1 MASINIFSAGA
12 AQSVVAGL
20 SPDFQAKHGCVIHTT
35 YGGVQTLKARLLA
48 GEHADVI
55 VLTDA
60 LIDELEVAA
69 LILTG
74 SRQNLG
80 SVGTGIAVRA
90 GTACPDVSSLTALR
104 ATLLRCSR
112 IICPDPAATTA
123 GGVLMAVLR
132 RLDIDAHLRSRLDF
146 HPSGHH
152 AMAELAAGAREGEIG
167 VVQMTEIMANAS
179 VALAGPLPQAVQHLA
194 VYAVGQAKQSTS
206 PALARAFIH
215 QLIGQRAILQAAG
228 FSQGQTLAPQT
239 TVQE

>member
-1 MASINIFSAGA
+1 MVS
-12 AQSVVAGL
+12 GL
-20 SPDFQAKHGCVIHTT
+20 APDFQAKHGCVIHAT
-35 YGGVQTLKARLLA
+35 YGGVQALKARLLA

-74 SRQNLG
+74 SRQDLG

-104 ATLLRCSR
+104 ATLLGCSR
-112 IICPDPAATTA
+112 VICPDPAATTA

-132 RLDIDAHLRSRLDF
+132 QLDIDAHLRSRLDF

-152 AMAELAAGAREGEIG
+152 AMARLAAGAGEGEIG

-206 PALARAFIH
+206 PVLARAFIH
-215 QLIGQRAILQAAG
+215 QLIGQPAILQAAG

>member
-1 MASINIFSAGA
+1 MVSVNIFSAGA
-12 AQSVVAGL
+12 AQSVVAGIA
-20 SPDFQAKHGCVIHTT
+20 PDFQTAHGCVIRAT

-55 VLTDA
+55 VLTEA
-60 LIDELEVAA
+60 LIDELEVAS

-90 GTACPDVSSLTALR
+90 STACPDVSSLPALR
-104 ATLLRCSR
+104 ATLLGCSR

-123 GGVLMAVLR
+123 GGVLMAALKY
-132 RLDIDAHLRSRLDF
+132 LDIDAQLRPRLEF

-152 AMAELAAGAREGEIG
+152 AIAQLAAGSGEGDIG
-167 VVQMTEIMANAS
+167 VVQMTEIMANAQ

-194 VYAVGQAKQSTS
+194 VYAVGQAKHATS
-206 PALARAFIH
+206 PGLAQAFIGE
-215 QLIGQRAILQAAG
+215 LIGQRAILQAAG
-228 FSQGQTLAPQT
+228 FSQGQTLAPPT
-239 TVQE
+239 TV

>member
-1 MASINIFSAGA
+1 MVS
-12 AQSVVAGL
+12 GL
-20 SPDFQAKHGCVIHTT
+20 APDFQAKHGCVIHAT
-35 YGGVQTLKARLLA
+35 YGGVQALKARLLA

-74 SRQNLG
+74 SRQDLG

-104 ATLLRCSR
+104 ATLLGCSR
-112 IICPDPAATTA
+112 VICPDPAATTA

-132 RLDIDAHLRSRLDF
+132 QLDIDAHLRSRLDF

-152 AMAELAAGAREGEIG
+152 AMARLAAGAGEGEIG

-206 PALARAFIH
+206 PVLARAFIH